1 MKVGFKIWLE
11 DDRGNPLVGEGL
23 EQLLEAVAETGSI
36 NKAAEQLQ
44 MSYRTAWARIR
55 KAEKRLGCL
64 LVSKQVGGAGGGGS
78 RLTKEGYQLLEA
90 FEEFHRAAEE
100 EIGRLFQ
107 EYFPHPSQLQD

>member
-78 RLTKEGYQLLEA
+78 RLTKPKRDTSCWKHSRNFTGQP
-90 FEEFHRAAEE
+90 R
-100 EIGRLFQ
+100 RK
-107 EYFPHPSQLQD
+107 